1 MNLSE
6 FFTQFYFV
14 IASVTVYFLITCF
27 TDSKYCKN
35 PEDIFILPTRGF
47 IAPFSMLQ
55 QYRYKIFL
63 QSFFSPRNPYI
74 FIIIGL
80 IVGYA
85 LIKFRRYRRS
95 LNEKKNNQEN
105 SKEVTN
111 DIVTNEEL

>member
-14 IASVTVYFLITCF
+14 IASITVYFLLTCF
-27 TDSKYCKN
+27 TDIKYCKN

-47 IAPFSMLQ
+47 IAPFVMLQ

-63 QSFFSPRNPYI
+63 ESFFSPRNPYI

-80 IVGYA
+80 ILGYA
-85 LIKFRRYRRS
+85 LIKLRRYRRS
-95 LNEKKNNQEN
+95 LNKKNNQEN
-105 SKEVTN
+105 SGEVT
-111 DIVTNEEL
+111 DEEL